1 MKKSVQILKS
11 LVNQHGSIVIFVAL
25 ALIMLVGFA
34 ALAVDIGHITVTKNE
49 LQNIS
54 DGASLAATRQ
64 LGAIYE
70 AMSYLN
76 QQNYVCDDEDQA
88 KIRGAALNV
97 GLKNIAGNK
106 NITIDPNDVII
117 ANWDPKTK
125 TPLTTNNY
133 NQPD

>member
-25 ALIMLVGFA
+25 ALIMLLGFG

-54 DGASLAATRQ
+54 DAASLAATRQ

-70 AMSYLN
+70 TIPYENIDSFVADAAPLIAI
-76 QQNYVCDDEDQA
+76 A
-88 KIRGAALNV
+88 KDV
-97 GLKNIAGNK
+97 GLKNQAGK
-106 NITIDPNDVII
+106 RNITINDDDVIM
-117 ANWDPKTK
+117 
-125 TPLTTNNY
+125 
-133 NQPD
+133 